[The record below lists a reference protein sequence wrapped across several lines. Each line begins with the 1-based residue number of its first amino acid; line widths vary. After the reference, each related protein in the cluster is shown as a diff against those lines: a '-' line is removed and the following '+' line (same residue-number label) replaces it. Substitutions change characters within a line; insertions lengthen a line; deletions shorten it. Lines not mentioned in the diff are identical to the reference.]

1 MPRRKLWQP
10 REMGP
15 AAQAIYESFQAAAP
29 SVDASLRAISDL
41 KLFVEANRAQVRTL
55 NREAIYGLAASQMR
69 EDGLLPSSIEGVLRH
84 WTTWHVDPF
93 NTDAAAIR
101 IRARQ
106 ALSGLERISAKVGVT
121 FVKALHSRETLLTIL
136 MGQGAGKTGD
146 PLYKLLWLAA
156 LVTGNRMKHFRDARS
171 LTWDKI
177 GLWVVWGPRKIRT
190 ESATSPILYRYEWTG
205 VFPDTQTVLLARAL
219 DCKPPCIATPESI
232 AGCMD
237 AWLRDRVSADQRS
250 AGVHITTGCA
260 RVFGLQAIARLV
272 ARRTISRDDFEM
284 LVDQTCKTFLNR
296 TEISRNS
303 FYSSPS
309 RIKNKK
315 EEVDT

>member
-10 REMGP
+10 REIGP
-15 AAQAIYESFQAAAP
+15 AAQAIYEGFQNAAP
-29 SVDASLRAISDL
+29 SIDASLRAISDL
-41 KLFVEANRAQVRTL
+41 RLFVESNLAQVRTL

-84 WTTWHVDPF
+84 WTSWHVDPF
-93 NTDAAAIR
+93 NTEAAVTR

-106 ALSGLERISAKVGVT
+106 AISGLERISAKVGVT

-136 MGQGAGKTGD
+136 LCQVPEKTGD

-156 LVTGNRMKHFRDARS
+156 LITGNRMKHVRDARS
-171 LTWDKI
+171 LTWDKS

-190 ESATSPILYRYEWTG
+190 ESATSPILYRYDWTG
-205 VFPDTQTVLLARAL
+205 VFPDAPTVLLARAL
-219 DCKPPCIATPESI
+219 GGKPPSIATPESI

-237 AWLRDRVSADQRS
+237 SWLRDRVSADQRA

-260 RVFGLQAIARLV
+260 RVFGLQAIAQLV
-272 ARRTISRDDFEM
+272 ARRMISRDEFEM
-284 LVDQTCKTFLNR
+284 LVDQTYKTFLLKYR
-296 TEISRNS
+296 RETEGE
-303 FYSSPS
+303 
-309 RIKNKK
+309 K
-315 EEVDT
+315 